1 MNVDSFLGGSKD
13 CYAKIKN
20 ESIFAGVRNP
30 KEAQRNIE
38 KLIDMED
45 VSATVDYQFL
55 DTGNLKS
62 VRQFASAVRN
72 KYAKIDI
79 LINNAGVMATPYHLT
94 EDGFESQFAINYLGH
109 FLLTHLLLPQLKAA
123 GTQDL
128 NARIVNVS
136 SCAHR
141 TGRINFDDINGKYVP
156 LDLHHQGHYMIGPC
170 FIRICFCFFYF
181 QKSLLP
187 TGRVQSE

>member
-1 MNVDSFLGGSKD
+1 MN
-13 CYAKIKN
+13 IKN
-20 ESIFAGVRNP
+20 ESIFSGVRNP

-45 VSATVDYQFL
+45 ITATVHYLFL

-62 VRQFASAVRN
+62 VRQFASAVRS

-136 SCAHR
+136 SCVHR
-141 TGRINFDDINGKYVP
+141 IGNINFDDINGKYVP
-156 LDLHHQGHYMIGPC
+156 PKMRNGHH
-170 FIRICFCFFYF
+170 
-181 QKSLLP
+181 
-187 TGRVQSE
+187 

>member
-1 MNVDSFLGGSKD
+1 MDD
-13 CYAKIKN
+13 IT
-20 ESIFAGVRNP
+20 
-30 KEAQRNIE
+30 
-38 KLIDMED
+38 
-45 VSATVDYQFL
+45 ATVDYQFL

-62 VRQFASAVRN
+62 VRQFATAVRS

-141 TGRINFDDINGKYVP
+141 VGNINFDDINGKYESRS
-156 LDLHHQGHYMIGPC
+156 QMT
-170 FIRICFCFFYF
+170 
-181 QKSLLP
+181 K
-187 TGRVQSE
+187 

>member
-1 MNVDSFLGGSKD
+1 
-13 CYAKIKN
+13 
-20 ESIFAGVRNP
+20 
-30 KEAQRNIE
+30 
-38 KLIDMED
+38 MED
-45 VSATVDYQFL
+45 ITGTIEYEFL

-62 VRQFASAVRN
+62 IRQFANVVRT

-136 SCAHR
+136 SCAHYL
-141 TGRINFDDINGKYVP
+141 GDIKFDDINGK
-156 LDLHHQGHYMIGPC
+156 
-170 FIRICFCFFYF
+170 
-181 QKSLLP
+181 
-187 TGRVQSE
+187 

>member
-1 MNVDSFLGGSKD
+1 MNMH
-13 CYAKIKN
+13 
-20 ESIFAGVRNP
+20 IFAGVRNP

-45 VSATVDYQFL
+45 VTATIDYQFL

-62 VRQFASAVRN
+62 VRQFASAVRS

-141 TGRINFDDINGKYVP
+141 LGDINFDDINGKYVRNRRY
-156 LDLHHQGHYMIGPC
+156 GRYMI
-170 FIRICFCFFYF
+170 I
-181 QKSLLP
+181 
-187 TGRVQSE
+187 E